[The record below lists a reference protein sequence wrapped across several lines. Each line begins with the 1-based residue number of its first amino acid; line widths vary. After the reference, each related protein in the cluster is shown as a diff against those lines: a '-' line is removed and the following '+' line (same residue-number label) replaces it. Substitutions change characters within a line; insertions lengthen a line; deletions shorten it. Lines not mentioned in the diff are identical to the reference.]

1 MPLLTN
7 GGGLLLVLVLVIVAF
22 AGLALIG
29 RYVTQPKCAA
39 CGDPVGDRPRFWV
52 LTSPDGEALKAPDP
66 RCRDCVAAG
75 R

>member
-7 GGGLLLVLVLVIVAF
+7 GGGLLLVLVIVGF

-52 LTSPDGEALKAPDP
+52 LTSPDGVALKAPEP
-66 RCRDCVAAG
+66 RCRDCFAAE